1 MTTPAVRIATGSVYH
16 PPDDPFP
23 RVLVMRRWPRGVK
36 KGAVDQW
43 ERDLGP
49 SNELLDAY
57 NEGAIAWDDF
67 ERRYRAEVAAQPS
80 LLDWVARMAVGTGVT
95 LLCGS
100 HPEAHCHRSIL
111 AALIRER
118 AAPSD

>member
-1 MTTPAVRIATGSVYH
+1 MTPPDVRIATGSVYH

-49 SNELLDAY
+49 SNALLDAY
-57 NEGAIAWDDF
+57 NEGAIGWDDF
-67 ERRYRAEVAAQPS
+67 DRRYREEIAEQPT
-80 LLDWVARMAVGTGVT
+80 LLDWVTRMAVGTGVT

-100 HPEAHCHRSIL
+100 HPEEHCHRSIL
-111 AALIRER
+111 AELIRER
-118 AAPSD
+118 AGGR